1 MNCATQQ
8 QTNRTA
14 SKVVVAKFG
23 GTSVADF
30 DAMNRS
36 ADVVLSNPDVRL
48 VILSASAGITNLLVA
63 LADGCEPEQREQ
75 HLDDIHHIQDAILVK
90 LGNPVVIR
98 EEIERMLEN
107 IAMLSEAASLA
118 TSAALT
124 DELVS
129 HGELMSTLL
138 FVELLRQRQVAV
150 EWFDVRKIMRTNDR
164 FGRAEPDTVA
174 LAELAQAQLAPRI
187 EHAIIVTQGFIGSES
202 KGRTTTL
209 GRGGSDYTAALLGE
223 ALNVSRIDIWTDV
236 PGIYTTDPRVVPAA
250 KRIDKIAFEEAAEM
264 ATFGA
269 KVLHP
274 ATLLPAVRSDIPV
287 FVGSSKDPAAGGT
300 LVCNKTEN
308 PPLFR
313 ALALRRK
320 QTLLTL
326 HSLNMLHARGFLA
339 EVFNIL
345 ARHNISVDLI
355 TTSEVSVALT
365 LDTTGS
371 TSIGDSLLTTSLLTE
386 LSSLC
391 RVEVEEN
398 LALEAI
404 IGNDLSQSCGVG
416 KEVFG
421 VLDPFNIRMI
431 CYGASS
437 HNLCFLIPGS
447 DAEKVVQTL
456 HHNLFE

>member
-1 MNCATQQ
+1 MSYP
-8 QTNRTA
+8 QT
-14 SKVVVAKFG
+14 VIAKFG
-23 GTSVADF
+23 GTSVADY

-36 ADVVLSNPDVRL
+36 ADVVLADEHVR
-48 VILSASAGITNLLVA
+48 VVVLSASAGITNLLVA
-63 LADGCEPEQREQ
+63 LANGLEATERFVK
-75 HLDDIHHIQDAILVK
+75 LDAIRKIQYDIVERLA
-90 LGNPVVIR
+90 NPQIIR
-98 EEIERMLEN
+98 EEVERLLEN
-107 IAMLSEAASLA
+107 ITTLAEAASLA
-118 TSAALT
+118 TSTALT

-138 FVELLRQRQVAV
+138 FVEILRERKVDAQ
-150 EWFDVRKIMRTNDR
+150 WFDIRKIMRTNDR
-164 FGRAEPDTVA
+164 FGRAEPDVA
-174 LAELAQAQLAPRI
+174 TLAELANQQLQPRLAQSLVI
-187 EHAIIVTQGFIGSES
+187 TQGFIGSEA

-223 ALNVSRIDIWTDV
+223 ALHASRVDIWTDV

-274 ATLLPAVRSDIPV
+274 ATLMPAVRSDIPV
-287 FVGSSKDPAAGGT
+287 FVGSSKDPKAGGT

-320 QTLLTL
+320 QTLVTLNSLSML
-326 HSLNMLHARGFLA
+326 HSHGFLA

-345 ARHNISVDLI
+345 AQHNVSVDLI
-355 TTSEVSVALT
+355 TTSEVSIALT
-365 LDTTGS
+365 LDTTGA
-371 TSIGDSLLTTSLLTE
+371 TSNSDSPLTTSLLTE

-398 LALEAI
+398 LALIAI
-404 IGNDLSQSCGVG
+404 IGNKLSQACGVG

-437 HNLCFLIPGS
+437 YNLCFLVPGD
-447 DAEKVVQTL
+447 DAEKVVQKL

>member
-1 MNCATQQ
+1 MT
-8 QTNRTA
+8 
-14 SKVVVAKFG
+14 SFVVAKFG
-23 GTSVADF
+23 GTSVADY

-36 ADVVLSNPDVRL
+36 ADVVLADPNTRL
-48 VILSASAGITNLLVA
+48 VVLSASAGVTNLLVSLSEGLEA
-63 LADGCEPEQREQ
+63 TERF
-75 HLDDIHHIQDAILVK
+75 VK
-90 LGNPVVIR
+90 LDALRKIQFDILEHLQNPNVIR
-98 EEIERMLEN
+98 EEVERLLEN
-107 IAMLSEAASLA
+107 ITTLAEAASLA
-118 TSAALT
+118 TSTALT

-138 FVELLRQRQVAV
+138 FVEILRERNVQAQ
-150 EWFDVRKIMRTNDR
+150 WFDVRKVMRTSDR
-164 FGRAEPDTVA
+164 FGRAEPDVDA
-174 LAELAQAQLAPRI
+174 LAELTNQQLAPRLAEGMVI
-187 EHAIIVTQGFIGSES
+187 TQGFIGSEA

-223 ALNVSRIDIWTDV
+223 ALHATRVDIWTDV
-236 PGIYTTDPRVVPAA
+236 PGIYTTDPRVVSAA
-250 KRIDKIAFEEAAEM
+250 KRIDVIAFEEAAEM

-287 FVGSSKDPAAGGT
+287 FVGSSKDPKAGGT
-300 LVCNKTEN
+300 LVCKKTEN

-320 QTLLTL
+320 QTLVTL
-326 HSLNMLHARGFLA
+326 HSHNMLHSRGFLA
-339 EVFNIL
+339 EVFGIL

-355 TTSEVSVALT
+355 TTSEVSIALT

-371 TSIGDSLLTTSLLTE
+371 TSTGDTLLTQSLLIE
-386 LSSLC
+386 LSELC

-398 LALEAI
+398 LALVAI
-404 IGNDLSQSCGVG
+404 IGNKLSRACGVG

-437 HNLCFLIPGS
+437 YNLCFLVP
-447 DAEKVVQTL
+447 AEQAEQVVQKL

>member
-1 MNCATQQ
+1 MTQE
-8 QTNRTA
+8 
-14 SKVVVAKFG
+14 VPIVVAKFG

-36 ADVVLSNPDVRL
+36 VDVVLSDSQARV
-48 VILSASAGITNLLVA
+48 VVLSASAGVTNLLVA
-63 LADGCEPEQREQ
+63 LAEGLEATERYVK
-75 HLDDIHHIQDAILVK
+75 LDAIRKIQFDILER
-90 LGNPVVIR
+90 LRQPNVIR
-98 EEIERMLEN
+98 EEIDRLLEN
-107 IAMLSEAASLA
+107 ITTLAEAASLA
-118 TSAALT
+118 TSPALT

-138 FVELLRQRQVAV
+138 FVEILRERGVDAQ
-150 EWFDVRKIMRTNDR
+150 WFDVRKVMRTSDR
-164 FGRAEPDTVA
+164 FGRAEPDVAA
-174 LAELAQAQLAPRI
+174 LAELVQQQLAPRLA
-187 EHAIIVTQGFIGSES
+187 ESLIVTQGFIGSES

-223 ALNVSRIDIWTDV
+223 ALQADRVDIWTDV
-236 PGIYTTDPRVVPAA
+236 PGIYTTDPRIVPAA
-250 KRIDKIAFEEAAEM
+250 KRIDKISFEEAAEM

-274 ATLLPAVRSDIPV
+274 STLLPAVRHDIPV
-287 FVGSSKDPAAGGT
+287 FVGSSKEPKAGGT
-300 LVCNKTEN
+300 LVCNKTDT

-313 ALALRRK
+313 ALALRRS

-326 HSLNMLHARGFLA
+326 HSLNMLHSRGFLA
-339 EVFNIL
+339 EVFSIL
-345 ARHNISVDLI
+345 ARHSISVDLI

-371 TSIGDSLLTTSLLTE
+371 TSTGDTLLTSALLTE

-391 RVEVEEN
+391 RVEVEEDQ
-398 LALEAI
+398 ALIAL
-404 IGNDLSQSCGVG
+404 IGNELCRSVGVG

-421 VLDPFNIRMI
+421 ALEPFNIRMI

-437 HNLCFLIPGS
+437 HNLCFLVPGS
-447 DAEKVVQTL
+447 EANRAVEML
-456 HHNLFE
+456 HSNLFE

>member
-1 MNCATQQ
+1 MTEIY
-8 QTNRTA
+8 
-14 SKVVVAKFG
+14 SPLVVAKFG

-36 ADVVLSNPDVRL
+36 ADVVLSDSQVRL
-48 VILSASAGITNLLVA
+48 VVLSASAGVTNNLVA
-63 LADGCEPEQREQ
+63 LAEGMAPEDRAASLNALRQ
-75 HLDDIHHIQDAILVK
+75 IQYAIVDRFQ
-90 LGNPVVIR
+90 NPDVIR
-98 EEIERMLEN
+98 EEIDRLLEN
-107 IAMLSEAASLA
+107 ISTLAEAASLA
-118 TSAALT
+118 SSCALT

-129 HGELMSTLL
+129 HGELISTLL
-138 FVELLRQRQVAV
+138 FVEVLRERDV
-150 EWFDVRKIMRTNDR
+150 EVQWFDVRKVMRTSDR
-164 FGRAEPDTVA
+164 FGRAEPDIAA
-174 LAELAQAQLAPRI
+174 LSELAGLQLAPRLAEGLVI
-187 EHAIIVTQGFIGSES
+187 TQGFIGSEAT
-202 KGRTTTL
+202 GRTTTL

-223 ALNVSRIDIWTDV
+223 ALHANRVDIWTDV
-236 PGIYTTDPRVVPAA
+236 PGIYTTDPRIAPAA
-250 KRIDKIAFEEAAEM
+250 RRIDQIAFAEAAEM

-269 KVLHP
+269 KILHP

-287 FVGSSKDPAAGGT
+287 FVGSSKEPKAGGT
-300 LVCNKTEN
+300 LVCNQTAN
-308 PPLFR
+308 APLFR

-326 HSLNMLHARGFLA
+326 HSLNMLHSRGFLA
-339 EVFNIL
+339 EVFGIL

-355 TTSEVSVALT
+355 TTSEVSIALT

-371 TSIGDSLLTTSLLTE
+371 TSTGDTLLTQSLLME

-398 LALEAI
+398 LALVAL
-404 IGNDLSQSCGVG
+404 IGNNLSRACGVG

-421 VLDPFNIRMI
+421 VLEPFNIRMI

-437 HNLCFLIPGS
+437 HNLCFLVPGD
-447 DAEKVVQTL
+447 DAEQVVQKL

>member
-1 MNCATQQ
+1 MS
-8 QTNRTA
+8 QT
-14 SKVVVAKFG
+14 VVAKFG

-36 ADVVLSNPDVRL
+36 ADVVLADSHVR
-48 VILSASAGITNLLVA
+48 VVVLSASAGVTNLLVA
-63 LADGCEPEQREQ
+63 LAEGLEATERFVK
-75 HLDDIHHIQDAILVK
+75 LDAIRKIQYNIVERLAS
-90 LGNPVVIR
+90 PEVIR
-98 EEIERMLEN
+98 EEIDRLLEN
-107 IAMLSEAASLA
+107 ITTLAEAASLA
-118 TSAALT
+118 TSTALT

-138 FVELLRQRQVAV
+138 FVEILRERSV
-150 EWFDVRKIMRTNDR
+150 EAQWFDIRKVMRTNDR
-164 FGRAEPDTVA
+164 FGRAEPDIAA
-174 LAELAQAQLAPRI
+174 LAELASQQMLPRLAESLVI
-187 EHAIIVTQGFIGSES
+187 TQGFIGSEE

-223 ALNVSRIDIWTDV
+223 ALNAARVDIWTDV
-236 PGIYTTDPRVVPAA
+236 PGIYTTDPRMVPAA
-250 KRIDKIAFEEAAEM
+250 KRIDRIAFEEAAEM

-274 ATLLPAVRSDIPV
+274 ATLLPAVRCDIPV

-300 LVCNKTEN
+300 LVCKKTEN

-313 ALALRRK
+313 ALAVRRK

-326 HSLNMLHARGFLA
+326 HSLHMLHSRGFLA
-339 EVFNIL
+339 EVFSIL

-365 LDTTGS
+365 MDTTGS
-371 TSIGDSLLTTSLLTE
+371 TSTGDSLLTTALLTE

-398 LALEAI
+398 LALVAI
-404 IGNDLSQSCGVG
+404 IGNKLSQACGVG

-437 HNLCFLIPGS
+437 YNLCFLVPGD
-447 DAEKVVQTL
+447 DAEQVVQKL
-456 HHNLFE
+456 HRNLFE

>member
-1 MNCATQQ
+1 M
-8 QTNRTA
+8 TA
-14 SKVVVAKFG
+14 LVVAKFG

-36 ADVVLSNPDVRL
+36 ADVVLSDANVR
-48 VILSASAGITNLLVA
+48 VVVLSASAGVTNLLVA
-63 LADGCEPEQREQ
+63 LAEGLEPAERQAKLEAIRA
-75 HLDDIHHIQDAILVK
+75 IQYAVLER
-90 LGNPVVIR
+90 LANPAVIR
-98 EEIERMLEN
+98 DEIERLLEN
-107 IAMLSEAASLA
+107 LGTLAEAASLA
-118 TSAALT
+118 TSTALT

-138 FVELLRQRQVAV
+138 FVEILRERHVQAQ
-150 EWFDVRKIMRTNDR
+150 WFDVRKVMRTSDR
-164 FGRAEPDTVA
+164 FGRAEPDVTA
-174 LAELAQAQLAPRI
+174 LAELATQQLAPRLDEGLVI
-187 EHAIIVTQGFIGSES
+187 TQGFIGSES

-223 ALNVSRIDIWTDV
+223 ALHATRVDIWTDV

-250 KRIDKIAFEEAAEM
+250 KRIDEIAFEEAAEL

-287 FVGSSKDPAAGGT
+287 FVGSSKDPKAGGT
-300 LVCNKTEN
+300 MVCNKTAN

-326 HSLNMLHARGFLA
+326 HSLNMLHSRGFLA
-339 EVFNIL
+339 EVFGIL
-345 ARHNISVDLI
+345 ARHSISVDLI

-371 TSIGDSLLTTSLLTE
+371 TSTGDTLLSQSLLME
-386 LSSLC
+386 LSALC

-398 LALEAI
+398 LALVAL
-404 IGNDLSQSCGVG
+404 IGNNLSKACGVG

-421 VLDPFNIRMI
+421 VLEPFNIRMI

-437 HNLCFLIPGS
+437 YNLCFLVPG
-447 DAEKVVQTL
+447 AEAEQVVQKL

>member
-1 MNCATQQ
+1 MTHPV
-8 QTNRTA
+8 
-14 SKVVVAKFG
+14 SPLVVAKFG
-23 GTSVADF
+23 GTSVADY

-36 ADVVLSNPDVRL
+36 ADVVLSDSGARL
-48 VILSASAGITNLLVA
+48 VVLSASAGVTNLLVA
-63 LADGCEPEQREQ
+63 LAEGLESTERF
-75 HLDDIHHIQDAILVK
+75 VK
-90 LGNPVVIR
+90 LDALRRIQFDILERLHNPNVIR
-98 EEIERMLEN
+98 EEVERLLEN
-107 IAMLSEAASLA
+107 ITTLAEAASLA
-118 TSAALT
+118 TSTALT

-138 FVELLRQRQVAV
+138 FVEILRERNIQAQ
-150 EWFDVRKIMRTNDR
+150 WFDARKVMRTSDR
-164 FGRAEPDTVA
+164 FGRAEPDIAA
-174 LAELAQAQLAPRI
+174 LAELTSQQLAPRL
-187 EHAIIVTQGFIGSES
+187 EEGLVVTQGFIGSEA

-223 ALNVSRIDIWTDV
+223 ALHAARVDIWTDV

-250 KRIDKIAFEEAAEM
+250 HRIDEIAFEEAAEL

-287 FVGSSKDPAAGGT
+287 FVGSSRDPKAGGT

-326 HSLNMLHARGFLA
+326 HSLNMLHSRGFLA
-339 EVFNIL
+339 EVFGIL

-355 TTSEVSVALT
+355 TTSEVSIALT

-371 TSIGDSLLTTSLLTE
+371 TATSDTLLTQSLLIE
-386 LSSLC
+386 LSALC

-398 LALEAI
+398 LALVAL
-404 IGNDLSQSCGVG
+404 IGNDLSKACGVG

-421 VLDPFNIRMI
+421 VLEPFNIRMI

-437 HNLCFLIPGS
+437 HNLCFLVPG
-447 DAEKVVQTL
+447 DEAEQVVQKL

>member
-1 MNCATQQ
+1 MT
-8 QTNRTA
+8 
-14 SKVVVAKFG
+14 SFVVAKFG
-23 GTSVADF
+23 GTSVADY

-36 ADVVLSNPDVRL
+36 ADVVLADPNTSL
-48 VILSASAGITNLLVA
+48 VVLSASAGVTNLLVSLSEGLEA
-63 LADGCEPEQREQ
+63 TERF
-75 HLDDIHHIQDAILVK
+75 VK
-90 LGNPVVIR
+90 LDALRKIQFDILERLQNPNVIR
-98 EEIERMLEN
+98 EEVERLLEN
-107 IAMLSEAASLA
+107 ITTLAEAASLA
-118 TSAALT
+118 TSSALT

-138 FVELLRQRQVAV
+138 FVEIMRERNIQAQ
-150 EWFDVRKIMRTNDR
+150 WFDVRKVMRTSDR
-164 FGRAEPDTVA
+164 FGRAEPDVEA
-174 LAELAQAQLAPRI
+174 LAELTNQQLAPRLD
-187 EHAIIVTQGFIGSES
+187 EGIVITQGFIGSEA

-223 ALNVSRIDIWTDV
+223 ALHATRVDIWTDV
-236 PGIYTTDPRVVPAA
+236 PGIYTTDPRVVSAA
-250 KRIDKIAFEEAAEM
+250 KRIDVIAFEEAAEM

-287 FVGSSKDPAAGGT
+287 FVGSSKDPKAGGT
-300 LVCNKTEN
+300 LVCKKTEN

-320 QTLLTL
+320 QTLVTL
-326 HSLNMLHARGFLA
+326 HSHNMLHSRGFLA
-339 EVFNIL
+339 EVFGIL

-355 TTSEVSVALT
+355 TTSEVSIALT

-371 TSIGDSLLTTSLLTE
+371 TSTGDTLLTQSLLIE
-386 LSSLC
+386 LSELC
-391 RVEVEEN
+391 RVEVEED
-398 LALEAI
+398 LALVAI
-404 IGNDLSQSCGVG
+404 IGNKLSRACGVG

-437 HNLCFLIPGS
+437 YNLCFLVPA
-447 DAEKVVQTL
+447 DQAEQVVQKL
-456 HHNLFE
+456 HQNLFE

>member
-1 MNCATQQ
+1 MT
-8 QTNRTA
+8 
-14 SKVVVAKFG
+14 SFVVAKFG
-23 GTSVADF
+23 GTSVADY

-36 ADVVLSNPDVRL
+36 ADVVLADPNTRL
-48 VILSASAGITNLLVA
+48 VVLSASAGVTNLLVSLSEGLEA
-63 LADGCEPEQREQ
+63 TERF
-75 HLDDIHHIQDAILVK
+75 VK
-90 LGNPVVIR
+90 LDALRKIQFDILERLQNPNVIR
-98 EEIERMLEN
+98 EEVERLLEN
-107 IAMLSEAASLA
+107 ITTLAEAASLA
-118 TSAALT
+118 TSTALT

-138 FVELLRQRQVAV
+138 FVEIMRERNVQAQ
-150 EWFDVRKIMRTNDR
+150 WFDVRKIMRTSDR
-164 FGRAEPDTVA
+164 FGRAEPDVEA
-174 LAELAQAQLAPRI
+174 LAELTNQQLAPRLD
-187 EHAIIVTQGFIGSES
+187 EGIVITQGFIGSEA

-223 ALNVSRIDIWTDV
+223 ALHATRVDIWTDV
-236 PGIYTTDPRVVPAA
+236 PGIYTTDPRVVSAA
-250 KRIDKIAFEEAAEM
+250 KRIDVIAFEEAAEM
-264 ATFGA
+264 ATFGS

-287 FVGSSKDPAAGGT
+287 FVGSSKDPKAGGT
-300 LVCNKTEN
+300 LVCKKTEN

-320 QTLLTL
+320 QTLVTL
-326 HSLNMLHARGFLA
+326 HSHNMLHSRGFLA
-339 EVFNIL
+339 EVFGIL

-355 TTSEVSVALT
+355 TTSEVSIALT

-371 TSIGDSLLTTSLLTE
+371 TSTGDTLLTQSLLIE
-386 LSSLC
+386 LSELC

-398 LALEAI
+398 LALVAI
-404 IGNDLSQSCGVG
+404 IGNKLSRACGVG

-437 HNLCFLIPGS
+437 YNLCFLVP
-447 DAEKVVQTL
+447 AEQAEQVVQKL
-456 HHNLFE
+456 HQNLFE

>member
-1 MNCATQQ
+1 MS
-8 QTNRTA
+8 QT
-14 SKVVVAKFG
+14 VVAKFG

-36 ADVVLSNPDVRL
+36 ADVVLADENVRL
-48 VILSASAGITNLLVA
+48 VVLSASAGVTNLLVA
-63 LADGCEPEQREQ
+63 LAEGLEATERFVK
-75 HLDDIHHIQDAILVK
+75 LDAIRKIQYDIVERLA
-90 LGNPVVIR
+90 NPQIIR
-98 EEIERMLEN
+98 EEIERLLEN
-107 IAMLSEAASLA
+107 ITTLAEAASLA
-118 TSAALT
+118 TSNALT

-138 FVELLRQRQVAV
+138 FVEIMRERSVDAQ
-150 EWFDVRKIMRTNDR
+150 WFDIRKIMRTNDR
-164 FGRAEPDTVA
+164 FGRAEPDIAA
-174 LAELAQAQLAPRI
+174 LAELTEQQLQPRLAQS
-187 EHAIIVTQGFIGSES
+187 IVITQGFIGSEE

-223 ALNVSRIDIWTDV
+223 ALHASRVDIWTDV
-236 PGIYTTDPRVVPAA
+236 PGIYTTDPRVVPTA

-274 ATLLPAVRSDIPV
+274 ATLLPAVRHEIPV
-287 FVGSSKDPAAGGT
+287 FVGSSKDPKAGGT
-300 LVCNKTEN
+300 LVCNETDH

-313 ALALRRK
+313 AIALRRK

-326 HSLNMLHARGFLA
+326 HSLNMLHSRGFLA
-339 EVFNIL
+339 EVFSIL

-371 TSIGDSLLTTSLLTE
+371 TSTGDSLLTTSLLTE

-398 LALEAI
+398 LALVAI
-404 IGNDLSQSCGVG
+404 IGNKLSQACGVG

-437 HNLCFLIPGS
+437 YNLCFLVPGN
-447 DAEKVVQTL
+447 DAEQVVRKL

>member
-1 MNCATQQ
+1 MTEI
-8 QTNRTA
+8 
-14 SKVVVAKFG
+14 VVSKFG

-36 ADVVLSNPDVRL
+36 ADVVLSDANVR
-48 VILSASAGITNLLVA
+48 VVVLSASAGITNLLVA
-63 LADGCEPEQREQ
+63 LAEGLEPQARFEK
-75 HLDDIHHIQDAILVK
+75 LDAIRKIQFDILER
-90 LGNPVVIR
+90 LRYPNVIR
-98 EEIERMLEN
+98 EEIERLLEN
-107 IAMLSEAASLA
+107 ITTLAEAASLA
-118 TSAALT
+118 TSPALT

-138 FVELLRQRQVAV
+138 FVEILRERNVQAQ
-150 EWFDVRKIMRTNDR
+150 WFDVRKVMRTNDR
-164 FGRAEPDTVA
+164 FGRAEPDVAA
-174 LAELAQAQLAPRI
+174 LAELATLQLTPRLSEGLVI
-187 EHAIIVTQGFIGSES
+187 TQG
-202 KGRTTTL
+202 
-209 GRGGSDYTAALLGE
+209 YTAALLAE
-223 ALNVSRIDIWTDV
+223 ALHAARVDIWTDV

-250 KRIDKIAFEEAAEM
+250 QRIDEIAFEEAAEM

-287 FVGSSKDPAAGGT
+287 FVGSSKDPKAGGT
-300 LVCNKTEN
+300 LVCNKTQN

-326 HSLNMLHARGFLA
+326 HSLNMLHSRGFLA
-339 EVFNIL
+339 EVFGIL

-371 TSIGDSLLTTSLLTE
+371 TSTGDTLLTQSLLME
-386 LSSLC
+386 LSALC
-391 RVEVEEN
+391 RVEVEEG
-398 LALEAI
+398 LALVAL
-404 IGNDLSQSCGVG
+404 IGNDLSKACGVG

-421 VLDPFNIRMI
+421 VLEPFNIRMI

-437 HNLCFLIPGS
+437 HNLCFLVPGTE
-447 DAEKVVQTL
+447 AEQVVQKL

>member
-1 MNCATQQ
+1 MT
-8 QTNRTA
+8 
-14 SKVVVAKFG
+14 SFVVAKFG

-36 ADVVLSNPDVRL
+36 ADVVLADPNTRL
-48 VILSASAGITNLLVA
+48 VVLSASAGVTNLLVA
-63 LADGCEPEQREQ
+63 LAEGLEASERQ
-75 HLDDIHHIQDAILVK
+75 VK
-90 LGNPVVIR
+90 LEALHKIQFDILDRLRNPSVIS
-98 EEIERMLEN
+98 EEIERLLEN
-107 IAMLSEAASLA
+107 IITLAEAASLA
-118 TSAALT
+118 TSTALT

-138 FVELLRQRQVAV
+138 FVEVLRERNVQSQ
-150 EWFDVRKIMRTNDR
+150 WFDVRKVLRTSDR
-164 FGRAEPDTVA
+164 FGRAEPDIAA
-174 LAELAQAQLAPRI
+174 LAELSAQQLAPRLA
-187 EHAIIVTQGFIGSES
+187 EGIVITQGFIGSEA

-223 ALNVSRIDIWTDV
+223 ALHASRVDIWTDV
-236 PGIYTTDPRVVPAA
+236 PGIYTTDPRVVPTA
-250 KRIDKIAFEEAAEM
+250 KRIDVIAFEEAAEM

-287 FVGSSKDPAAGGT
+287 FVGSSKDPKAGGT
-300 LVCNKTEN
+300 RVCNTTEN

-313 ALALRRK
+313 AIALRRK
-320 QTLLTL
+320 QTLVTL
-326 HSLNMLHARGFLA
+326 HSLSMLHSRGFLA
-339 EVFNIL
+339 EVFSIL
-345 ARHNISVDLI
+345 ARHNISVDLV
-355 TTSEVSVALT
+355 TTSEVNLALT

-371 TSIGDSLLTTSLLTE
+371 TSIGDTLLTQSLLME
-386 LSSLC
+386 LSALC
-391 RVEVEEN
+391 RVEVEED
-398 LALEAI
+398 LALVAI
-404 IGNDLSQSCGVG
+404 IGNELSRASGVG

-437 HNLCFLIPGS
+437 YNLCFLVPGHE
-447 DAEKVVQTL
+447 AEQVVQKL

>member
-1 MNCATQQ
+1 MTDL
-8 QTNRTA
+8 
-14 SKVVVAKFG
+14 VVAKFG
-23 GTSVADF
+23 GTSVADY

-36 ADVVLSNPDVRL
+36 ADVVLADSGARL
-48 VILSASAGITNLLVA
+48 VVLSASAGVTNLLVA
-63 LADGCEPEQREQ
+63 LAEGLEATERF
-75 HLDDIHHIQDAILVK
+75 VK
-90 LGNPVVIR
+90 LDALRKIQFDILERLQNPNVIR
-98 EEIERMLEN
+98 EEVERLLEN
-107 IAMLSEAASLA
+107 ITTLAEAASLA
-118 TSAALT
+118 TSTALT

-138 FVELLRQRQVAV
+138 FVEILRERNIAAQ
-150 EWFDVRKIMRTNDR
+150 WFDVRKVMRTSDR
-164 FGRAEPDTVA
+164 FGRAEPDIAA
-174 LAELAQAQLAPRI
+174 LAELTGQLLTPRLEEGLVI
-187 EHAIIVTQGFIGSES
+187 TQGFIGSEA

-223 ALNVSRIDIWTDV
+223 ALHATRVDIWTDV

-250 KRIDKIAFEEAAEM
+250 HRIDEIAFEEAAEL

-287 FVGSSKDPAAGGT
+287 FVGSSKDPKAGGT
-300 LVCNKTEN
+300 LVCNKTAN

-326 HSLNMLHARGFLA
+326 HSLNMLHSRGFLA
-339 EVFNIL
+339 EVFGIL

-355 TTSEVSVALT
+355 TTSEVSIALT

-371 TSIGDSLLTTSLLTE
+371 TASSETLLTQSLLIE
-386 LSSLC
+386 LSALC

-398 LALEAI
+398 LALIAL
-404 IGNDLSQSCGVG
+404 IGNDLSKACGVG

-437 HNLCFLIPGS
+437 HNLCFLVPGGE
-447 DAEKVVQTL
+447 AEQVVQKL

>member
-1 MNCATQQ
+1 MT
-8 QTNRTA
+8 
-14 SKVVVAKFG
+14 SFVVAKFG

-36 ADVVLSNPDVRL
+36 ADVVLADPDTRL
-48 VILSASAGITNLLVA
+48 VVLSASAGVTNLLVA
-63 LADGCEPEQREQ
+63 LAEGLEASERQEKLAALHKIQ
-75 HLDDIHHIQDAILVK
+75 FDI
-90 LGNPVVIR
+90 LGRLRDPSVIS
-98 EEIERMLEN
+98 EEIERLLEN
-107 IAMLSEAASLA
+107 IITLAEAASLA
-118 TSAALT
+118 TSTALT

-138 FVELLRQRQVAV
+138 FVEVLRERNVQSL
-150 EWFDVRKIMRTNDR
+150 WFDARKVLRTSDR
-164 FGRAEPDTVA
+164 FGRAEPDVA
-174 LAELAQAQLAPRI
+174 AIAELTTQQLAPRLA
-187 EHAIIVTQGFIGSES
+187 EGIVITQGFIGSEA

-223 ALNVSRIDIWTDV
+223 ALQASRVDIWTDV
-236 PGIYTTDPRVVPAA
+236 PGIYTTDPRVVPTA
-250 KRIDKIAFEEAAEM
+250 KRIDVIAFEEAAEM

-287 FVGSSKDPAAGGT
+287 FVGSSKDPKAGGT
-300 LVCNKTEN
+300 MVCNTTEN

-326 HSLNMLHARGFLA
+326 HSLSMLHSRGFLA
-339 EVFNIL
+339 EVFSIL
-345 ARHNISVDLI
+345 ARHSISVDLV
-355 TTSEVSVALT
+355 TTSEVNIALT

-371 TSIGDSLLTTSLLTE
+371 TSTGDTLLTQSLLME
-386 LSSLC
+386 LSELC
-391 RVEVEEN
+391 RVEVEED
-398 LALEAI
+398 LALVAI
-404 IGNDLSQSCGVG
+404 IGNELSRASGVG

-421 VLDPFNIRMI
+421 VLEPFNIRMI

-437 HNLCFLIPGS
+437 YNLCFLVPG
-447 DAEKVVQTL
+447 AEAEQVVQKL

>member
-1 MNCATQQ
+1 MTQE
-8 QTNRTA
+8 
-14 SKVVVAKFG
+14 VPIVVAKFG

-36 ADVVLSNPDVRL
+36 VDVVLSDSQARV
-48 VILSASAGITNLLVA
+48 VVLSASAGVTNLLVA
-63 LADGCEPEQREQ
+63 LAEGLEATERFVK
-75 HLDDIHHIQDAILVK
+75 LDAIRKIQFDILEH
-90 LGNPVVIR
+90 LRQPNVIR
-98 EEIERMLEN
+98 EEIDRLLEN
-107 IAMLSEAASLA
+107 ITTLAEAASLA
-118 TSAALT
+118 TSPALT

-138 FVELLRQRQVAV
+138 FVEILRERGVDAQ
-150 EWFDVRKIMRTNDR
+150 WFDVRKVMRTSDR
-164 FGRAEPDTVA
+164 FGRAEPDVAA
-174 LAELAQAQLAPRI
+174 LAELVQQQLAPRLA
-187 EHAIIVTQGFIGSES
+187 ESLIVTQGFIGSES

-223 ALNVSRIDIWTDV
+223 ALQADRVDIWTDV
-236 PGIYTTDPRVVPAA
+236 PGIYTTDPRIVPAA
-250 KRIDKIAFEEAAEM
+250 KRIDKISFEEAAEM

-274 ATLLPAVRSDIPV
+274 STLLPAVRHDIPV
-287 FVGSSKDPAAGGT
+287 FVGSSKEPKAGGT
-300 LVCNKTEN
+300 LVCNKTDA

-313 ALALRRK
+313 ALALRRS

-326 HSLNMLHARGFLA
+326 HSLNMLHSRGFLA
-339 EVFNIL
+339 EVFSIL
-345 ARHNISVDLI
+345 ARHSISVDLI

-371 TSIGDSLLTTSLLTE
+371 TSTGDTLLTSALLTE

-391 RVEVEEN
+391 RVEVEEDQ
-398 LALEAI
+398 ALIAL
-404 IGNDLSQSCGVG
+404 IGNELCRSVGVG

-421 VLDPFNIRMI
+421 ALEPFNIRMI

-437 HNLCFLIPGS
+437 HNLCFLVPGS
-447 DAEKVVQTL
+447 EANRAVEML
-456 HHNLFE
+456 HSNLFE

>member
-1 MNCATQQ
+1 MS
-8 QTNRTA
+8 QT
-14 SKVVVAKFG
+14 VVAKFG

-36 ADVVLSNPDVRL
+36 ADVVLADSHVR
-48 VILSASAGITNLLVA
+48 VVVLSASAGVTNLLVA
-63 LADGCEPEQREQ
+63 LAEGLEATERFVK
-75 HLDDIHHIQDAILVK
+75 LDAIRKIQYNIVERLA
-90 LGNPVVIR
+90 NPDVIR
-98 EEIERMLEN
+98 EEIDRLLEN
-107 IAMLSEAASLA
+107 ITTLAEAASLA
-118 TSAALT
+118 TSTALT

-138 FVELLRQRQVAV
+138 FVEILRERQVEAQ
-150 EWFDVRKIMRTNDR
+150 WFDIRKVMRTNDR
-164 FGRAEPDTVA
+164 FGRAEPDIAA
-174 LAELAQAQLAPRI
+174 LAELASQQMMPRLAESLVI
-187 EHAIIVTQGFIGSES
+187 TQGFIGSEE

-223 ALNVSRIDIWTDV
+223 ALNAARVDIWTDV
-236 PGIYTTDPRVVPAA
+236 PGIYTTDPRMVPAA
-250 KRIDKIAFEEAAEM
+250 KRIDRIAFEEAAEM

-274 ATLLPAVRSDIPV
+274 ATLLPAVRCDIPV

-300 LVCNKTEN
+300 LVCKKTEN

-313 ALALRRK
+313 ALAVRRK

-326 HSLNMLHARGFLA
+326 HSLHMLHSRGFLA
-339 EVFNIL
+339 EVFSIL

-365 LDTTGS
+365 MDTTGS
-371 TSIGDSLLTTSLLTE
+371 TSTGDSLLTTALLTE

-398 LALEAI
+398 LALVAI
-404 IGNDLSQSCGVG
+404 IGNKLSQACGVG

-437 HNLCFLIPGS
+437 YNLCFLVPGD
-447 DAEKVVQTL
+447 DAEQVVQKL
-456 HHNLFE
+456 HRNLFE

>member
-1 MNCATQQ
+1 MT
-8 QTNRTA
+8 
-14 SKVVVAKFG
+14 SFVVAKFG
-23 GTSVADF
+23 GTSVADY

-36 ADVVLSNPDVRL
+36 ADVVLADPNTRL
-48 VILSASAGITNLLVA
+48 VVLSASAGVTNLLVSLSEGLEA
-63 LADGCEPEQREQ
+63 TERF
-75 HLDDIHHIQDAILVK
+75 VK
-90 LGNPVVIR
+90 LDALRKIQFNILERLQTPNVIR
-98 EEIERMLEN
+98 EEVERLLEN
-107 IAMLSEAASLA
+107 ITTLAETASLA
-118 TSAALT
+118 TSTALT

-138 FVELLRQRQVAV
+138 FVEILRERNIQAQ
-150 EWFDVRKIMRTNDR
+150 WFDVRKVMRTSDR
-164 FGRAEPDTVA
+164 FGRAEPDVEV
-174 LAELAQAQLAPRI
+174 LAELTNQQLSPRLA
-187 EHAIIVTQGFIGSES
+187 EGIVITQGFIGSEA

-223 ALNVSRIDIWTDV
+223 ALHATRVDIWTDV

-250 KRIDKIAFEEAAEM
+250 KRIDVIAFEEAAEM

-287 FVGSSKDPAAGGT
+287 FVGSSKDPKAGGT
-300 LVCNKTEN
+300 LVCKKTEN

-313 ALALRRK
+313 ALALRRR
-320 QTLLTL
+320 QTLVTL
-326 HSLNMLHARGFLA
+326 HSLNMLHSRGFLA
-339 EVFNIL
+339 EVFGIL

-355 TTSEVSVALT
+355 TTSEVSIALT

-371 TSIGDSLLTTSLLTE
+371 TSTGDTLLTQSLLIE
-386 LSSLC
+386 LSELC

-398 LALEAI
+398 LALVAI
-404 IGNDLSQSCGVG
+404 IGNKLSRACGVG

-437 HNLCFLIPGS
+437 YNLCFLVPA
-447 DAEKVVQTL
+447 DQAEQVVQKL
-456 HHNLFE
+456 HQNLFE